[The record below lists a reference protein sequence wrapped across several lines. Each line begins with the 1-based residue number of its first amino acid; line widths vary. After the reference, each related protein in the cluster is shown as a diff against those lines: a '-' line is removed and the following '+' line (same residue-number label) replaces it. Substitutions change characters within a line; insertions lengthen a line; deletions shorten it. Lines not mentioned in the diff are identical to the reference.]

1 LSPPLRRS
9 SPPEERARRR
19 ADPPAPGGP
28 VRGVIVPAPEKP
40 VRDFIV
46 PVGDCSCCYV
56 ALISCRARAGPS
68 RLPSPVVQVFAAW
81 PVRRRRFPAPRELQ
95 RLAVVGVSHP
105 CLAAAQVGHWQVS
118 CVAPVAVGHRE
129 RAVMPGKIQQRVHR
143 HALPDRAELGP
154 PSDAMDVDGHVLA
167 RRLLLAAAADG
178 KLQRSRAVCGVGPTD
193 KTGKSLVRYWPG
205 GTRPAVSAGPGCLRW
220 NPRETGLIPAILSS
234 GPAAAL
240 APPLLGTGHRADLL
254 SRTGLGR
261 YHLSLHVTG

>member
-1 LSPPLRRS
+1 
-9 SPPEERARRR
+9 
-19 ADPPAPGGP
+19 
-28 VRGVIVPAPEKP
+28 VPAPEKP

-129 RAVMPGKIQQRVHR
+129 RAVMPGPNGPSCPARSSNVSTDTPCQTVPSLDHLVTQWMSTVTSW
-143 HALPDRAELGP
+143 LGVCCWP
-154 PSDAMDVDGHVLA
+154 P
-167 RRLLLAAAADG
+167 R
-178 KLQRSRAVCGVGPTD
+178 PTE
-193 KTGKSLVRYWPG
+193 S
-205 GTRPAVSAGPGCLRW
+205 
-220 NPRETGLIPAILSS
+220 SS
-234 GPAAAL
+234 GPGPCAESGR
-240 APPLLGTGHRADLL
+240 PTRPGSPWSGTGPAEPGPRSRLGQDACGGIRAKQGSFLPSSHPARPPPWL
-254 SRTGLGR
+254 RRCSVRAIVPT
-261 YHLSLHVTG
+261 Y